1 MLIKKA
7 KGFGFILNEVAENL
21 DLFEANMAYCSTI
34 SMKVNEKLMEI
45 DNKIKELKDLK
56 KMIFDK
62 IRDAWNNCTPSE
74 NANCSTLLS

>member
-1 MLIKKA
+1 M
-7 KGFGFILNEVAENL
+7 
-21 DLFEANMAYCSTI
+21 ANCSTI

-62 IRDAWNNCTPSE
+62 IRDAWNNCAPFE
-74 NANCSTLLS
+74 NANCSTLLSE